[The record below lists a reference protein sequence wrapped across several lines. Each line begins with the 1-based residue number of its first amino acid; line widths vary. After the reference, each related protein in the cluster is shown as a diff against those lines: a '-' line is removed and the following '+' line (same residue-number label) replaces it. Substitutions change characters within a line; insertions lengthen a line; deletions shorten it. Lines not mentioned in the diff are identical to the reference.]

1 MKMVNLVLDG
11 GLSIK
16 NIREVVLFGRF
27 ISRNQT
33 QGYLKDMS
41 TLSSHKQD
49 NAAVTF
55 VSVFCPFCVRDVSV

>member
-27 ISRNQT
+27 MSRNQT

-41 TLSSHKQD
+41 TLSLHKQD
-49 NAAVTF
+49 NADKG
-55 VSVFCPFCVRDVSV
+55 R

>member
-16 NIREVVLFGRF
+16 NIREVDLFGRF

-41 TLSSHKQD
+41 ILSSHKQD
-49 NAAVTF
+49 NADKGGDLEWL
-55 VSVFCPFCVRDVSV
+55 SIERNQ

>member
-11 GLSIK
+11 GLSTK
-16 NIREVVLFGRF
+16 NIREVALCGHF
-27 ISRNQT
+27 ILRNQT

-49 NAAVTF
+49 
-55 VSVFCPFCVRDVSV
+55 